1 MGKYDTAKI
10 RNLGIVAQGDAGKTS
25 LTEAM
30 LFNTGMT
37 DRLGKVDDGSS
48 TMDFEPEEVKRHI
61 TISSKLHHCEWEG
74 HSLHLVDT
82 PGYTNFLHDTRNCL
96 RILGGAVLV
105 VSAVDGVKAQTNT
118 LWKWMDEFEVPRIAF
133 VNKLDRERAD
143 YLKAVDDLEKS
154 LGTRAVAVNMPMGA
168 EDNFKGVIDLVN
180 MKARVFQ
187 FDDKGTYQET
197 EIPAEYQDEAD
208 RLHLMLVEAAA
219 EADDELMEKYL
230 ETDSL
235 THDEV
240 LRGLREGTLTN
251 VFTPVL
257 CGSATAN
264 IGVRQLL
271 DYITY
276 CLPSPIDKGTQHG
289 VNPKSGE
296 AAQRQP
302 SPDEPFSAMVFKT
315 ISDPYAGKLTLFR
328 IYSGTLKPDTIVYN
342 PNKETTE
349 RIAAILE
356 MEGKKQKT
364 MNVAEAGD
372 ICAVAKLKET
382 ETGDTLCDGAKPI
395 LYESP
400 VTLKPVISFA
410 LEAKSK
416 GDEDKIHSSLKR
428 LMEEDPTLQVQRDE
442 ETKEMILAGMG
453 QVHVEVA
460 VEKLK
465 RKFGV
470 EVVLKEPKVP
480 YRETIKKTIEQAY
493 RHKKQSGGKG
503 QFADVNIKLAQLPRG
518 GGYDLVDKI
527 VTATTRQLRQ
537 FDVDVCE
544 LTLAAGLFLVPV
556 GLLDGF
562 FDGFAIGDLGFFQDH
577 FDAELALEFFDSD
590 LDMHL
595 AHPGQDHLLGFLVP
609 LHLQSRVLLHQPL
622 ERTVDLVFIPFAL
635 GFQGERNHR
644 LQRNRALVKDRLGT
658 ITERVTGL
666 GLLEL
671 GYGADIAGLGN
682 VHGLLLLAFHFE
694 NGGNP
699 LGSFLVRVV
708 DDGVRLQ
715 GSRVNSEQS
724 QLAGI
729 GIADGLENHGREGF
743 VRARL
748 TLRSFATLRVDP
760 VLGSLVDRRRQA
772 VGDVI
777 E

>member
-61 TISSKLHHCEWEG
+61 TITSKLHHCEWEG

-105 VSAVDGVKAQTNT
+105 VSAVDGVKAQTST

-143 YLKAVDDLEKS
+143 YLKTVDDLEKS

-168 EDNFKGVIDLVN
+168 EENFKGVIDLVN

-187 FDDKGTYQET
+187 FDEKGTYQET
-197 EIPAEYQDEAD
+197 DIPAEYQDEAD

-230 ETDSL
+230 ETDAL
-235 THDEV
+235 THDEI

-271 DYITY
+271 DYITF
-276 CLPSPIDKGTQHG
+276 CLPSPIDKGTQYG
-289 VNPKSGE
+289 VNPKTGE
-296 AAQRQP
+296 DVQRQP
-302 SPDEPFSAMVFKT
+302 NSDEPFSAMVFKT

-395 LYESP
+395 LYDSP
-400 VTLKPVISFA
+400 MALKPVISFA

-470 EVVLKEPKVP
+470 EVLLKEPKVP

-503 QFADVNIKLAQLPRG
+503 QFADVTIKLSPLQRG
-518 GGYDLVDKI
+518 GGYEFVDKI
-527 VTATTRQLRQ
+527 VGGVIPRSFIPAVDKGIQESLRKGGLAGFPVQ
-537 FDVDVCE
+537 DFQI
-544 LTLAAGLFLVPV
+544 TL
-556 GLLDGF
+556 
-562 FDGFAIGDLGFFQDH
+562 FDGSH
-577 FDAELALEFFDSD
+577 HSVDSSE
-590 LDMHL
+590 M
-595 AHPGQDHLLGFLVP
+595 AFKIAGSMAFKKAMEQANP
-609 LHLQSRVLLHQPL
+609 
-622 ERTVDLVFIPFAL
+622 I
-635 GFQGERNHR
+635 
-644 LQRNRALVKDRLGT
+644 
-658 ITERVTGL
+658 
-666 GLLEL
+666 LLE
-671 GYGADIAGLGN
+671 
-682 VHGLLLLAFHFE
+682 
-694 NGGNP
+694 
-699 LGSFLVRVV
+699 
-708 DDGVRLQ
+708 
-715 GSRVNSEQS
+715 
-724 QLAGI
+724 
-729 GIADGLENHGREGF
+729 
-743 VRARL
+743 
-748 TLRSFATLRVDP
+748 P
-760 VLGSLVDRRRQA
+760 VMEMEITVPDEC

-777 E
+777 GDMNQRRGRVLGVDPQGSNQVVKVTVPMAEVLKYAPELRSMTSDRGLFTMEFSHYDEVPSHLTAKIVAESKAAAE

>member
-61 TISSKLHHCEWEG
+61 TITSKLHHCEWEG

-118 LWKWMDEFEVPRIAF
+118 LWNWMDEFEVPRIAF

-168 EDNFKGVIDLVN
+168 EENFKGVIDLVN

-235 THDEV
+235 SHDEV

-271 DYITY
+271 DYITF

-296 AAQRQP
+296 EAQRQP
-302 SPDEPFSAMVFKT
+302 NPDEPFSAMVFKT

-364 MNVAEAGD
+364 MNIAEAGD

-395 LYESP
+395 LYQSP

-503 QFADVNIKLAQLPRG
+503 QFADVNIKLAPLQRG
-518 GGYDLVDKI
+518 GGYEFVDKI
-527 VTATTRQLRQ
+527 VGGVIPRSFIPA
-537 FDVDVCE
+537 VDKGIQESMRKGGLAGFPVQDFQI
-544 LTLAAGLFLVPV
+544 TL
-556 GLLDGF
+556 
-562 FDGFAIGDLGFFQDH
+562 FDGSH
-577 FDAELALEFFDSD
+577 HSVDSSE
-590 LDMHL
+590 M
-595 AHPGQDHLLGFLVP
+595 AFKIAGSMAFKKAMEKASP
-609 LHLQSRVLLHQPL
+609 VLLEPVM
-622 ERTVDLVFIPFAL
+622 EMEITVP
-635 GFQGERNHR
+635 
-644 LQRNRALVKDRLGT
+644 
-658 ITERVTGL
+658 
-666 GLLEL
+666 
-671 GYGADIAGLGN
+671 
-682 VHGLLLLAFHFE
+682 
-694 NGGNP
+694 
-699 LGSFLVRVV
+699 
-708 DDGVRLQ
+708 DDC
-715 GSRVNSEQS
+715 
-724 QLAGI
+724 
-729 GIADGLENHGREGF
+729 
-743 VRARL
+743 
-748 TLRSFATLRVDP
+748 
-760 VLGSLVDRRRQA
+760 

-777 E
+777 GDMNQRRGRVLGVDPQGSNQVVKVTVPMAEVLKYAPELRSMTSDRGLFTMEFSHYDEVPSHLTAKIVAESKAATE

>member
-1 MGKYDTAKI
+1 MGKYDTTKI

-25 LTEAM
+25 LTEAI

-61 TISSKLHHCEWEG
+61 TISSKLHHCEWDG

-96 RILGGAVLV
+96 RILGGAVMV
-105 VSAVDGVKAQTNT
+105 VSAVDGVKAQTMT
-118 LWKWMDEFEVPRIAF
+118 LWKWMDEFEVPRIIF

-154 LGTRAVAVNMPMGA
+154 LGIRAVAVNMPMGA
-168 EDNFKGVIDLVN
+168 EENFQGIIDLVN

-187 FDDKGTYQET
+187 FDEQGSYEET
-197 EIPAEYQDEAD
+197 EIPEEYRDEAE

-219 EADDELMEKYL
+219 EADDELMETYL
-230 ETDSL
+230 ETDTLS
-235 THDEV
+235 HDQI
-240 LRGLREGTLTN
+240 LLGLREGTLTN

-271 DYITY
+271 DYIAC
-276 CLPSPIDKGTQHG
+276 CLPSPIDKGTQYG
-289 VNPKSGE
+289 INPKSGAE
-296 AAQRQP
+296 EQRQP

-328 IYSGTLKPDTIVYN
+328 IYSGTLKPDSIVYN

-349 RIAAILE
+349 RIATLYE
-356 MEGKKQKT
+356 MEGKKQKP
-364 MNVAEAGD
+364 MSLAEAGD

-382 ETGDTLCDGAKPI
+382 ETGDTLCDGARPI

-442 ETKEMILAGMG
+442 ETKEMILSGMG

-470 EVVLKEPKVP
+470 EVLLKEPKVP
-480 YRETIKKTIEQAY
+480 YRETIKKTVEQAY

-503 QFADVNIKLAQLPRG
+503 QFADVTLKLSPLPRG
-518 GGYDLVDKI
+518 GGYEFVDKI
-527 VTATTRQLRQ
+527 VGGVIPRSFIPA
-537 FDVDVCE
+537 VDKGIQESMRKGGLAGFPVQDFQI
-544 LTLAAGLFLVPV
+544 TL
-556 GLLDGF
+556 
-562 FDGFAIGDLGFFQDH
+562 FDGSH
-577 FDAELALEFFDSD
+577 HSVDSSE
-590 LDMHL
+590 M
-595 AHPGQDHLLGFLVP
+595 AFKIAGSMAFKKAMEQASP
-609 LHLQSRVLLHQPL
+609 VLLEPVM
-622 ERTVDLVFIPFAL
+622 EMEVTVP
-635 GFQGERNHR
+635 
-644 LQRNRALVKDRLGT
+644 
-658 ITERVTGL
+658 
-666 GLLEL
+666 
-671 GYGADIAGLGN
+671 
-682 VHGLLLLAFHFE
+682 
-694 NGGNP
+694 
-699 LGSFLVRVV
+699 
-708 DDGVRLQ
+708 DDC
-715 GSRVNSEQS
+715 
-724 QLAGI
+724 
-729 GIADGLENHGREGF
+729 
-743 VRARL
+743 
-748 TLRSFATLRVDP
+748 
-760 VLGSLVDRRRQA
+760 

-777 E
+777 GDMNQRRGRVLGVDPQGSNQVVRVTVPMAEVLKYAPELRSMTSDRGLFTMEFSHYDEVPSHLTAKIVADVKAAAE